1 LPDAPSKAS
10 SNANPKHAEHG
21 YWRHKSV
28 YLKVLL
34 GYALFGIVMLSHN
47 PGALITCATMF
58 YNIAL
63 GVSCWH
69 TLRVNL
75 TLLPPAL
82 RPR

>member
-1 LPDAPSKAS
+1 MRRMDTGAI
-10 SNANPKHAEHG
+10 
-21 YWRHKSV
+21 KSV

-34 GYALFGIVMLSHN
+34 GYALLGIVMLSLN